1 MVLGAAALL
10 VVAVTWASGLL
21 PSFGNPFGTDTVDR
35 TGPAVLHAVRD
46 ISEYRAATGEFQV
59 IVDLEEDV
67 RFVPSRISGERT
79 LFVATGSADAGVDL
93 GALGADGVE
102 VSEDG
107 MAVTISLPPARLY
120 EATVDPEAS
129 YVASRE
135 RGVLDRIGSVFSDS
149 PTGERELY
157 LAAEE
162 RIAAAAQEARLRE
175 RAEANTRTMLEAL
188 MRSLGFETVR
198 VHFAESPPT

>member
-1 MVLGAAALL
+1 MIGAAALL
-10 VVAVTWASGLL
+10 VLAVTWAGGLL
-21 PSFGNPFGTDTVDR
+21 PSIGNPFGTDTVDR
-35 TGPAVLHAVRD
+35 TGPAVLQAVRD

-59 IVDLEEDV
+59 VVDLEEDV

-93 GALGADGVE
+93 GGLDEEGVR

-107 MAVTISLPPARLY
+107 TEVTISLPPVQLY
-120 EATVDPEAS
+120 EASVDPEAS
-129 YVASRE
+129 YVVDRE

-157 LAAEE
+157 LVAEE
-162 RIAAAAQEARLRE
+162 RITAAAQEAGLRE
-175 RAEANTRTMLEAL
+175 RAEANTRAMLEAL
-188 MRSLGFETVR
+188 MGSLGYETVR
-198 VHFAESPPT
+198 VRFAESPPT